1 MAALDNPDVE
11 LDILHGINGLADR
24 LPGPVADTVAFL
36 GEYGIPLALVALVC
50 WAWFLVRRH
59 ADAATAVA
67 GLLWAGIA
75 AGVARLVNIPI
86 ADFVARPRPFVDHPG
101 ELTVLV
107 EGKGGWSFV
116 SDHASAAMAVAI
128 ALFLVH
134 RGVGLVALALALC
147 QGFTRVFVGVH
158 YPSDVIGGFAL
169 GMAVALLL
177 APAAMAVLTPLV
189 RGAGRTRAFAWL
201 TPRPASGGVAEDDSR
216 PEPRQKTAD
225 PGLAA

>member
-11 LDILHGINGLADR
+11 LDILYGINGLADR
-24 LPGPVADTVAFL
+24 LPGPVADAVAFL

-50 WAWFLVRRH
+50 CAWFAVRRR
-59 ADAATAVA
+59 ADAAAAVA
-67 GLLWAGIA
+67 GLLWAGLA
-75 AGVARLVNIPI
+75 AGIARLVNMPI

-107 EGKGGWSFV
+107 DGKDGWSFV
-116 SDHASAAMAVAI
+116 SDHASAAMAIAA

-134 RGVGLVALALALC
+134 RGIGVAALALAAC
-147 QGFTRVFVGVH
+147 QGFARVFVGVH

-169 GMAVALLL
+169 GTAVALLL

-201 TPRPASGGVAEDDSR
+201 TPRPGTGDD
-216 PEPRQKTAD
+216 PR
-225 PGLAA
+225 LAA